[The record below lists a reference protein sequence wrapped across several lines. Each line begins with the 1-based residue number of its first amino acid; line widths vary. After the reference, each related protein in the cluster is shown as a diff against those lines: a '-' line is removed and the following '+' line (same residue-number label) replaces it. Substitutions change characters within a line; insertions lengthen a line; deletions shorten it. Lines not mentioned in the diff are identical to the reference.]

1 MIQLINIYKTYN
13 SKGISKPIFH
23 GFNFEFNMGRNYALL
38 GQNGVGKSTLL
49 RLIAGGEMP
58 DAGTIIR
65 KGKVSWPIGFSGG
78 FNGNMTGI
86 ENIRFVARIYGKHP
100 KKIIEYVH
108 DFSELGDSIS
118 LPIKTYSSGMRARL
132 AFGLSLAIDF
142 DCYLVDEVIAV
153 GDANFKQKS
162 QKAFQAKFDHS
173 FLIMASHSPG
183 IIKEYCDCG
192 ILLKHGSLEYHDSID
207 ELLAA
212 YNKVNLV

>member
-1 MIQLINIYKTYN
+1 MIKLNNISKTYHI
-13 SKGISKPIFH
+13 KGIRKQIFESL
-23 GFNFEFNMGRNYALL
+23 NFEFNSDRNYAIL

-58 DAGTIIR
+58 DKGEILR
-65 KGKVSWPIGFSGG
+65 SGKVSWPMGFSKG
-78 FNGNMTGI
+78 FSGNMTGL
-86 ENIRFVARIYGKHP
+86 ENIKFVARIYGKNP

-153 GDANFKQKS
+153 GDANFRQKS
-162 QKAFQAKFDHS
+162 QKAFQAKFNHS

-192 ILLKHGSLEYHDSID
+192 ILLKHGSIEYHDTID
-207 ELLAA
+207 ELLEA